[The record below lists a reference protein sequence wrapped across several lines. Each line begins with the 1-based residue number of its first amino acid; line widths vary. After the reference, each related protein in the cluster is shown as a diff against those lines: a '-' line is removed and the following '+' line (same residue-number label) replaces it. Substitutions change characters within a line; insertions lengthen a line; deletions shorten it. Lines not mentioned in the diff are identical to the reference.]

1 MQPRLPYTVLPDTGP
16 LPDAHIYGVGIRF
29 WHWTNALMIVI
40 LSVTG
45 YFIGTPPPSSI
56 GDTSVLYWMGWIR
69 FIHLAAGYLFGV
81 LSLMRLWLAF
91 TAGGVA
97 HQLFVPAIWRASWL
111 DGFIKQVEWN
121 LLLTDRPFRYIGL
134 NPLGNIAMILLFLIP
149 GLVLILTGFAMY
161 AEVTGHD
168 SWQYLM
174 FGWMTSLFG
183 NTLDLHIL
191 HRLAMWVV
199 LAFVMAHIYIA
210 VREDVLSRQTT
221 VSTMLSGDRL
231 YRD

>member
-1 MQPRLPYTVLPDTGP
+1 MQPRLPYTILPDTGP
-16 LPDAHIYGVGIRF
+16 LPDVQMYGTGIRF
-29 WHWTNALMIVI
+29 WHWSNALMVVV

-69 FIHLAAGYLFGV
+69 FIHLAAGYIFGV
-81 LSLMRLWLAF
+81 LFLMRIWLAL

-111 DGFIKQVEWN
+111 RGFMKQIEWN
-121 LLLTDRPFRYIGL
+121 LLLTNRPMRYIGL
-134 NPLGNIAMILLFLIP
+134 NPLGNIVMLLMFVIP
-149 GLVLILTGFAMY
+149 SVVLVLTGFAMY
-161 AEVTGHD
+161 AEVTGHE
-168 SWQYLM
+168 SWQYLL
-174 FGWMTSLFG
+174 FGWMSALFG
-183 NTLDLHIL
+183 NTLDMHIL

-199 LAFVMAHIYIA
+199 LSFAMAHIYIA
-210 VREDVLSRQTT
+210 VREDILSRQTT
-221 VSTMLSGDRL
+221 VSAMLSGDRL